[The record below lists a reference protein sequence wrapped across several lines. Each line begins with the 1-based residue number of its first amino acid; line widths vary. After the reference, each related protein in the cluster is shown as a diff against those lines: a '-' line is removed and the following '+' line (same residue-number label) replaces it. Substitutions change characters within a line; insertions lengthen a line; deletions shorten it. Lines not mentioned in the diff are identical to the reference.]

1 VTTEQS
7 PIPEMPSTWEGSE
20 PEWICYITLVQLGK
34 IPDEDF
40 IYQSPLMGGRL
51 DKGGNIIDFVFKDP
65 PDLGIN
71 VQGNY
76 YHYGM
81 GVETAT
87 RDILGRV
94 QLASLGII
102 LIFIDEDMLE
112 DSPTYYVREA
122 LQYRDHSR
130 LGRRGM

>member
-1 VTTEQS
+1 MTMQQI
-7 PIPEMPSTWEGSE
+7 IPDMPAAWEGSE
-20 PEWICYITLVQLGK
+20 PEWRCYASLIELGK
-34 IPDEDF
+34 IPEEAF
-40 IYQSPLMGGRL
+40 IYQSSMMGGRM
-51 DKGGNIIDFVFKDP
+51 DKGGSVIAFLFRNP

-87 RDILGRV
+87 RDILGRI
-94 QLASLGII
+94 QLASQGII
-102 LIFIDEDMLE
+102 LIFIDEDHLE
-112 DSPTYYVREA
+112 DNPIYYVREA
-122 LQYRDHSR
+122 LRYRDHSR

>member
-1 VTTEQS
+1 MQQI
-7 PIPEMPSTWEGSE
+7 IPDMPAAWEGSE
-20 PEWICYITLVQLGK
+20 PEWRCYASLIELGK
-34 IPDEDF
+34 IPEEDF
-40 IYQSPLMGGRL
+40 IYQSSMMGGRM
-51 DKGGNIIDFVFKDP
+51 DKGGSVIDFLFRNP

-87 RDILGRV
+87 RDILGRI
-94 QLASLGII
+94 QLASQGII
-102 LIFIDEDMLE
+102 LIFIDEDHLE
-112 DSPTYYVREA
+112 DNPIYYVREA
-122 LQYRDHSR
+122 LRYRDHSR

>member
-1 VTTEQS
+1 MTMQQI
-7 PIPEMPSTWEGSE
+7 IPDMPAAWEGSE
-20 PEWICYITLVQLGK
+20 PEWRCYASLIELGK
-34 IPDEDF
+34 IPEEDF
-40 IYQSPLMGGRL
+40 IYQSSMMGGRM
-51 DKGGNIIDFVFKDP
+51 DKGGSVIDFLFRNP

-87 RDILGRV
+87 RDILGRI
-94 QLASLGII
+94 QLASQGII
-102 LIFIDEDMLE
+102 LIFIDEDHLE
-112 DSPTYYVREA
+112 DNPIYYVREA
-122 LQYRDHSR
+122 FRFRDHSR

>member
-1 VTTEQS
+1 MTMQQI
-7 PIPEMPSTWEGSE
+7 IPDMPAAWEGSE
-20 PEWICYITLVQLGK
+20 PEWRCYASLLELGK
-34 IPDEDF
+34 IPEEDF
-40 IYQSPLMGGRL
+40 IYQSSMMGGRM
-51 DKGGNIIDFVFKDP
+51 DKGGSVIDFLFRNP

-87 RDILGRV
+87 RDILGRI
-94 QLASLGII
+94 QLASQGII
-102 LIFIDEDMLE
+102 LIFIDEDHLE
-112 DSPTYYVREA
+112 DNPIYYVREA
-122 LQYRDHSR
+122 LRYRDHSR

>member
-1 VTTEQS
+1 MPMQQI
-7 PIPEMPSTWEGSE
+7 IPDMPAAWEGSE
-20 PEWICYITLVQLGK
+20 PEWRCYASLIELGK
-34 IPDEDF
+34 IPEEDF
-40 IYQSPLMGGRL
+40 IYQSSMMGGRM
-51 DKGGNIIDFVFKDP
+51 DKGGSVIDFLFRNP

-87 RDILGRV
+87 RDILGRI
-94 QLASLGII
+94 QLASQGII
-102 LIFIDEDMLE
+102 LKFIDEDHLE
-112 DSPTYYVREA
+112 DNPIYYVREA
-122 LQYRDHSR
+122 LRYRDHSR

>member
-1 VTTEQS
+1 MTMQQI
-7 PIPEMPSTWEGSE
+7 IPDMPAAWEGSE
-20 PEWICYITLVQLGK
+20 PEWRCYASLIELGK
-34 IPDEDF
+34 IPEEDF
-40 IYQSPLMGGRL
+40 IYQSSMMGGRM
-51 DKGGNIIDFVFKDP
+51 DKGGSVIDFLFRNP

-87 RDILGRV
+87 RDILGRI
-94 QLASLGII
+94 QLASQRII
-102 LIFIDEDMLE
+102 LIFIDEDHLE
-112 DSPTYYVREA
+112 DNPIYYVREA
-122 LQYRDHSR
+122 LRYRDHSR